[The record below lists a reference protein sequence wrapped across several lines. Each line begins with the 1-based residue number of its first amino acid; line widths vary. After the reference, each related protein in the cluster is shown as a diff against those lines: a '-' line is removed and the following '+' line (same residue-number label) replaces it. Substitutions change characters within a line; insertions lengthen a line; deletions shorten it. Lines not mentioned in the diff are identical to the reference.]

1 MSFLWYVQASG
12 LATFIS
18 ISGVRACV
26 YGFFVLYLHGNKD
39 SQNYLLTTTDISGVG
54 CSCKQPHTQDR
65 TTQPADKGNTFDHV
79 LKYTGVFGGVQVLK
93 MLASVVR
100 NKLTAAFLGGS
111 GMGLISV
118 YNSITEFVVCSSNLG
133 VPLNATRR
141 SSELLEEG
149 DEARLRHFVMVVR
162 TWVLLTAL
170 LSVVICSL
178 LSPLVSY
185 ILFEQEYSH
194 WPQVMTMIPV
204 VVCFLL
210 AEGECAVLKGLRRVR
225 QVAVVESVIALCT
238 LLLTVPFYYVMGMRG
253 VVVGLICSGLASLL
267 AHFWFSLR
275 IAPYRVRLF
284 DLSVLREGWPM
295 VTKGIPYVL
304 AGVSTAALGMAI
316 PALIQWSG
324 SLADVGY
331 YRMGYALMVGY
342 AGMAFMALEADYYP
356 RLSSA
361 NGNAVRF
368 NRTINQQIEVC
379 VLIVT
384 PFLIPFIMLLP
395 WIIRLLFT
403 AEFLVATQMTVMSA
417 FYTFLRGIMLPVSY
431 SSLAKG
437 DSVLF
442 LVMEVVSNLVAG
454 LLFWWL
460 YGHWGLTGAGV
471 ALSLSA
477 LFDVVCVLLVYG
489 HCYGCR
495 VAASTWRLCAVQGL
509 CLSVAVASCLQSD
522 AWLRYGVGACLF
534 AFSLTYSV
542 RLMSRRSAFFQRM
555 ASRLRGLHR

>member
-1 MSFLWYVQASG
+1 MTHAGTSPG
-12 LATFIS
+12 
-18 ISGVRACV
+18 
-26 YGFFVLYLHGNKD
+26 
-39 SQNYLLTTTDISGVG
+39 
-54 CSCKQPHTQDR
+54 HTPGD
-65 TTQPADKGNTFDHV
+65 DKAYDHV
-79 LKYTGVFGGVQVLK
+79 LKYTGVFGGVQMLK
-93 MLASVVR
+93 MLTSVVR

-118 YNSITEFVVCSSNLG
+118 YNSIVEFVVSSSNLG
-133 VPLNATRR
+133 VPLNATRH
-141 SSELLEEG
+141 SSELLEQG
-149 DEARLRHFVMVVR
+149 DSARVVHFVMVVR

-170 LSVVICSL
+170 FSIVLCSL

-185 ILFEQEYSH
+185 ILFDQEFSH

-204 VVCFLL
+204 VVCFLV

-225 QVAVVESVIALCT
+225 QVAVVETVIAVAT
-238 LLLTVPFYYVMGMRG
+238 LLLTVPFYYLMGMRG

-275 IAPYRVRLF
+275 IAPYRVRLL
-284 DLSVLREGWPM
+284 DRQVLREGWPM

-316 PALIQWSG
+316 PALIQAG
-324 SLADVGY
+324 GTLADVGY

-342 AGMAFMALEADYYP
+342 AGMAFMALDADFYP

-361 NGNAVRF
+361 NGDLARF
-368 NRTINQQIEVC
+368 NRTINQQIDVC

-384 PFLIPFIMLLP
+384 PFLIPFIVLMP

-403 AEFLVATQMTVMSA
+403 GEFLVAEGMTVCAA

-437 DSVLF
+437 DSMTF
-442 LVMEVVSNLVAG
+442 LGMEVVSNLVMG

-460 YGHWGLTGAGV
+460 YGLWGLTGAGV
-471 ALSLSA
+471 ALSLGA
-477 LFDVVCVLLVYG
+477 LFDVVCTLLVYG
-489 HCYGCR
+489 HLYGCR
-495 VAASTWRLCAVQGL
+495 VSPATWRLSIVQAICLFAAVLCCMQG
-509 CLSVAVASCLQSD
+509 A
-522 AWLRYGVGACLF
+522 AWLRYGGGACLF
-534 AFSLTYSV
+534 VFSMAYSL
-542 RLMSRRSAFFQRM
+542 RLLSRRSGFFQRLM
-555 ASRLRGLHR
+555 RKG